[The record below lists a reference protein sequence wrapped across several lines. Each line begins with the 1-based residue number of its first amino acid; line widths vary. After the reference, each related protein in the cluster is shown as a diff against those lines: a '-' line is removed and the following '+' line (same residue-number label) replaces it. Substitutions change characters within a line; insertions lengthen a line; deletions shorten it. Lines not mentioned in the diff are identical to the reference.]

1 MSTRFEIVTECPVTR
16 ARTGLLRT
24 AHGTIETPLFMPV
37 GTLGSV
43 KGLTQRML
51 SEELGAQ
58 IVLANTYHLFL
69 RPGHETIA
77 KLGGLHSFINWDG
90 AILTDSGGF
99 QVFSLSS
106 LCKVIEEGVVFRSHL
121 DGSEHI
127 FTPESTVDV
136 QWALGS
142 DVMMMLDECT
152 DYPVSKDHARSS
164 MERTIRWADR
174 GFQHWQTAG
183 DSSGDEAMSSLS
195 SDSLQPMLFPIVQ
208 GSMFPDLRRECAERL
223 VDMDAPGYAIGGLSV
238 GEDRRLSFEMVE
250 AVEDVLPRVKP
261 RYVMGVGALEEL
273 AEYVARGVDMMDC
286 VLPTRNA
293 RNGYLFSSEGSLIIK
308 NSKWKADDR
317 PLDKTCRCYTCLNY
331 SRAYL
336 RHLFLAGEMLFCTLA
351 TLHNLTAYLDRLREI
366 REAIQIGEFPA
377 YLARVRSAN
386 WRRL

>member
-136 QWALGS
+136 QRALGS

-293 RNGYLFSSEGSLIIK
+293 RNGYLFTSEGSLIIK

>member
-293 RNGYLFSSEGSLIIK
+293 RNGYLFTSEGSLIIK

>member
-136 QWALGS
+136 QRALGS

-183 DSSGDEAMSSLS
+183 DSSGDEAMSGLS

-293 RNGYLFSSEGSLIIK
+293 RNGYLFTSEGSLIIK